1 MRKYAEPDSTSRGLV
16 LKIYSCFSHAVPV
29 EVSNVAT
36 PPGVTSRGLPHLL
49 SYQRSSLMEAIL
61 AFVPEEDRSGEPGAG
76 GVFLRSGRPEA
87 GEIEGRNEVEDSW

>member
-1 MRKYAEPDSTSRGLV
+1 
-16 LKIYSCFSHAVPV
+16 
-29 EVSNVAT
+29 
-36 PPGVTSRGLPHLL
+36 
-49 SYQRSSLMEAIL
+49 MEAIL